1 MAFYTIDL
9 EKIISIFSKFYFLF
23 YIYMEEEDNNYVV
36 ETKDEQISLEEHL
49 SSEKAK
55 PTKLNKNGQPRKQLS
70 PEALERLA
78 KAREKANAM
87 RREGQLKKLEE
98 KVEKRREALIE
109 EKIIKKELKEEP
121 QEKELKEEPQE
132 EVEIIKEK
140 KVKPRGKKKT
150 KIIVEQS
157 SDDSDEFEPNDNVVF
172 VKRVSRKKKE
182 PPPEPVKEPELH
194 MELPPPEP
202 PKPPRPELTPQQRIL
217 KSQYE
222 NMFSGG
228 FMNQGNLMRRHY

>member
-1 MAFYTIDL
+1 
-9 EKIISIFSKFYFLF
+9 
-23 YIYMEEEDNNYVV
+23 MEECNIDSYTGKQQEEEELNP
-36 ETKDEQISLEEHL
+36 ETTR
-49 SSEKAK
+49 
-55 PTKLNKNGQPRKQLS
+55 PTKLNKNGKPRKQLS

-87 RREGQLKKLEE
+87 RQQNYAKKLEE
-98 KVEKRREALIE
+98 KVEKIKLKNEVNKKGVVGE
-109 EKIIKKELKEEP
+109 EHPCEEP
-121 QEKELKEEPQE
+121 LTETTNEVTEPEPAEVKE
-132 EVEIIKEK
+132 VVEK
-140 KVKPRGKKKT
+140 KVKPKGKPKKKT

-182 PPPEPVKEPELH
+182 VPIVPEPKVQ

-202 PKPPRPELTPQQRIL
+202 PKPPELTPQQRIL

-222 NMFSGG
+222 SMFSGG
-228 FMNQGNLMRRHY
+228 FMNQGNMMRRYY

>member
-1 MAFYTIDL
+1 
-9 EKIISIFSKFYFLF
+9 
-23 YIYMEEEDNNYVV
+23 MEEEP
-36 ETKDEQISLEEHL
+36 EIQEPTSLEEQL
-49 SSEKAK
+49 APETAK
-55 PTKLNKNGQPRKQLS
+55 PTKLNKNGKPRKQLS

-87 RREGQLKKLEE
+87 RQQAYTKKLEE
-98 KVEKRREALIE
+98 KVEKL
-109 EKIIKKELKEEP
+109 KIKNDEVIK
-121 QEKELKEEPQE
+121 EKELKEETE
-132 EVEIIKEK
+132 EKPK
-140 KVKPRGKKKT
+140 SKPRGKKKT

-172 VKRVSRKKKE
+172 VKRVSRKKRQPE
-182 PPPEPVKEPELH
+182 PEPVKEPPIERQQG

-202 PKPPRPELTPQQRIL
+202 PKPPPRPQLTPEQRIL

-222 NMFSGG
+222 NMFNGG